1 MIMSEPK
8 PLPVHGLDAASRRV
22 LLRLCVEL
30 GWFGIVAGAPLMAG
44 IASVADAAAAFGS
57 YCSFAALLRVFIAAR
72 RGERPCAPSLNS
84 WDECLALV
92 AVTTLAYFASRML
105 T

>member
-8 PLPVHGLDAASRRV
+8 PLPVRGLDAASRRV
-22 LLRLCVEL
+22 MLRLCVEL
-30 GWFGIVAGAPLMAG
+30 GWFAMVASAPMMAG
-44 IASVADAAAAFGS
+44 LASVANAAAAFGS

-72 RGERPCAPSLNS
+72 RGERPCAPTLNS

-92 AVTTLAYFASRML
+92 AVTSLAYFAARML